1 MAANTTWAYV
11 AATKNPRVLA
21 IDAFRG
27 LTILVMIFVN
37 TLAGV
42 RGMPAWMDHAPAGA
56 DGMTFPD
63 VVFPA
68 FLFIVGMSIPFAMAQ
83 REAAGEASWRLW
95 RHVLSRGLG
104 MLVLGTFMVNAE
116 EGYNEQAMGM
126 SIHAWSLMFYTCAIA
141 VWVVYPARYSS
152 AARVARVL
160 GCIGL
165 VLLALR
171 FRGGPDGAVRFAPQW
186 WGILGLIGW
195 AYLFASAAY
204 RLSVGR
210 VLPLLCLVAACTAY
224 FCLARGAGGDA
235 LWTAQAENAV
245 HTSITLCGMVTAL
258 LFFRR
263 PLPFAPALLLAA
275 GLAATAFLLRPW
287 FKISKIDA
295 TPSWAL
301 YSAAICVLLFAALY
315 WLVDLRQRLG
325 WTRLVQPAAASP
337 LMTYL
342 IPYIVYALMQYLHWS
357 FPAVLGAGWPGLI
370 WALSYAVLV
379 MGLGAL
385 LLRWRIRLQ
394 L

>member
-1 MAANTTWAYV
+1 V
-11 AATKNPRVLA
+11 AATKSARVLA

-42 RGMPAWMDHAPAGA
+42 RGMPAWMDHAPAGV

-68 FLFIVGMSIPFAMAQ
+68 FLFIVGMAIPFAMAQ
-83 REAAGEASWRLW
+83 REAAGDTGWRLW
-95 RHVLSRGLG
+95 RHVLFRAVG
-104 MLVLGTFMVNAE
+104 MLVLGMFMVNAE

-126 SIHAWSLMFYTCAIA
+126 SIHAWSLMFYACAIA
-141 VWVVYPARYSS
+141 VWAVYPDRYSS
-152 AARVARVL
+152 AARAARVL
-160 GCIGL
+160 GAAGL
-165 VLLALR
+165 VLLAFK
-171 FRGGPDGAVRFAPQW
+171 FRGGADGAVRFTPQW

-204 RLSVGR
+204 RLCRGR
-210 VLPLLCLVAACTAY
+210 ALPLLGLVAACTAY
-224 FCLARGAGGDA
+224 FCLARSVGGNA

-245 HTSITLCGMVTAL
+245 HTSITLCGTTTAL

-263 PLPFAPALLLAA
+263 QSPFAPAFLLAA
-275 GLAATAFLLRPW
+275 GLAVTAVMLRPW
-287 FKISKIDA
+287 FRISKIDA

-315 WLVDLRQRLG
+315 WLVDMRQWRG

-379 MGLGAL
+379 MALAAL
-385 LLRWRIRLQ
+385 LLRCRIRLQ